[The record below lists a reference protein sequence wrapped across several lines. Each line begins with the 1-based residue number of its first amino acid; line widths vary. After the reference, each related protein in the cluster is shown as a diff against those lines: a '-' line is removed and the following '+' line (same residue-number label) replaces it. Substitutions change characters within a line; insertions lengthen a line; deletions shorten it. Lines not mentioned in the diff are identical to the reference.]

1 MASHFLVSRLV
12 ARAGHLLRMTYPAL
26 TPLTGLHPHGEQ
38 LAGVSLYDVEM
49 KCILEPLPAEEG
61 ANRQPESIAELMW
74 GRNVPS

>member
-26 TPLTGLHPHGEQ
+26 TPLTGLHP
-38 LAGVSLYDVEM
+38 YDVEM